1 MEMKTILRNFLSAL
15 RRFRLATTL
24 NVVGLSVSF
33 AAFIIIMMQVRYERT
48 FDSCHPNISRIYRV
62 EVDVKDYKG
71 LIIHSRPFID
81 AVIASSPLIERAT
94 LYCPY
99 TGDYYFT
106 IMQGQD
112 KVGFKESFITCY
124 PEITDMFRFEMLE
137 GRADCLKDGENVL
150 IPESMARKFFGHDPA
165 VGKRLNM
172 EESMWGK
179 KANGFL
185 VVGGVYKDFPGNTQL
200 NNIIYTALNDDKT
213 KDSWISRN
221 YYCYVM
227 LAPDASPATVAENFS
242 RTFDFSK
249 SHEGDEDVQI
259 SLRPFEDIY
268 YLNESQDGNLVK
280 SGNPE
285 TTRLLVVIA
294 FLIIVVAA
302 INFTNFSTA
311 LTPLRIKSINTQKV
325 LGSPDAVL
333 RLSLLVE
340 AMGIA
345 FLSFLLSL
353 FLIYLLNRPE
363 ILAFVKADLTLAN
376 NVELLVSVGAL
387 SLVVGLIAG
396 LYPAYYITSFPPA
409 LVLKGSFGLSP
420 AGRKLRT
427 VLMGFQ
433 FVVSIV
439 LIIGAF
445 FIYLQNRYMQHFPLG
460 FDKDRIAV
468 VELNGKMEGESKGLY
483 VNKLKEYPG
492 IEDVAFSQ
500 QKLGAQDRYMTWGG
514 SYKDQ
519 GVQLDA
525 LPVSWNFIDVMGMQR
540 TGGRQLTES
549 DEKGEKMTFIVFDSM
564 RKRYDMKDGDSF
576 IIPWLGEDYP
586 IEIAGSVKDTHFSS
600 LRGNLEGGV
609 LIINYWGALP
619 VSYIRIKAGAD
630 LAEAVSHIRKT
641 VAEIDPAYPVDV
653 QFYDTILDSLYRQE
667 ENLSMMVFLFSLLAI
682 IISLVGVF
690 GLVVFESQY
699 RKKEIGIRKV
709 HGSTVSGILEMLS
722 KRYVAIVLICFV
734 LAAPLAWYGVTKWLE
749 GFAYKTPLYLWV
761 FVAALFVVMVITLA
775 TVIFQSW
782 KAATA
787 NPVES
792 IKNDN

>member
-1 MEMKTILRNFLSAL
+1 
-15 RRFRLATTL
+15 
-24 NVVGLSVSF
+24 
-33 AAFIIIMMQVRYERT
+33 
-48 FDSCHPNISRIYRV
+48 
-62 EVDVKDYKG
+62 
-71 LIIHSRPFID
+71 
-81 AVIASSPLIERAT
+81 
-94 LYCPY
+94 
-99 TGDYYFT
+99 
-106 IMQGQD
+106 
-112 KVGFKESFITCY
+112 
-124 PEITDMFRFEMLE
+124 
-137 GRADCLKDGENVL
+137 
-150 IPESMARKFFGHDPA
+150 
-165 VGKRLNM
+165 
-172 EESMWGK
+172 
-179 KANGFL
+179 
-185 VVGGVYKDFPGNTQL
+185 
-200 NNIIYTALNDDKT
+200 
-213 KDSWISRN
+213 
-221 YYCYVM
+221 M
-227 LAPDASPATVAENFS
+227 LAPGADPATVAESFNRS
-242 RTFDFSK
+242 FDFNK
-249 SHEGDEDVQI
+249 SHEGDEEVEI
-259 SLRPFEDIY
+259 RLRPFRDIY
-268 YLNESQDGNLVK
+268 YLNESPDGTLIK

-285 TTRLLVVIA
+285 TTRLLMVIA
-294 FLIIVVAA
+294 FLIIIVAA

-333 RLSLLVE
+333 RLSLLVK
-340 AMGIA
+340 AMAIA

-353 FLIYLLNRPE
+353 LLIYLLNRPE
-363 ILAFVKADLTLAN
+363 TLAFVKADLSLAN
-376 NVELLVSVGAL
+376 NVGLLLQAGAL
-387 SLVVGLIAG
+387 SLAVGLVAG
-396 LYPAYYITSFPPA
+396 AYPAYYITSFPPA

-445 FIYLQNRYMQHFPLG
+445 FIDLQNRYMQHFPLG

-468 VELNGKMEGESKGLY
+468 VELNGRMAADSKEVY

-514 SYKDQ
+514 TYKEQ
-519 GVQLDA
+519 GVQIDA

-540 TGGRQLTES
+540 TGGRQLTEA
-549 DEKGEKMTFIVFDSM
+549 DEQGQKMTFVVFDSM
-564 RKRYDMKDGDSF
+564 RKKHDMKDGDSF
-576 IIPWLGEDYP
+576 TIPWLGDGYP

-600 LRGNLEGGV
+600 LRGDLEDGV
-609 LIINYWGALP
+609 LIINYWGQLT

-630 LAEAVSHIRKT
+630 LAATVDHIRRT

-667 ENLSMMVFLFSLLAI
+667 ENLRMMVFLFSLLAI

-699 RKKEIGIRKV
+699 RRKEIGIRKV
-709 HGSTVSGILEMLS
+709 HGSTVGGILRMLS
-722 KRYVAIVLICFV
+722 RRYVSIVLVCFV

-749 GFAYKTPLYLWV
+749 GFAYKTPVRLWV
-761 FVAALFVVMVITLA
+761 FAAALLVVMAITLA

-792 IKNDN
+792 IKNE

>member
-1 MEMKTILRNFLSAL
+1 MKTIIRNFLSVL
-15 RRFRLATTL
+15 RRFRLATAL
-24 NVVGLSVSF
+24 NVLGLSVSF
-33 AAFIIIMMQVRYERT
+33 AAFIIIMMQVRYEKT
-48 FDSCHPNISRIYRV
+48 FDTCHTNIDCIYRV
-62 EVDVKDYKG
+62 EVDMKDYKG
-71 LIIHSRPFID
+71 LIIHSRPFVD
-81 AVIASSPLIERAT
+81 AVIASSPLIGQAT
-94 LYCPY
+94 IYCPY
-99 TGDYYFT
+99 TGEYYFT
-106 IMQGQD
+106 VMQGQD
-112 KVGFKESFITCY
+112 KAGFKEPFITCY
-124 PEITDMFRFEMLE
+124 PGITGMFDFEMVE
-137 GRADCLKDGENVL
+137 GQAGCLKEGENVL
-150 IPESMARKFFGHDPA
+150 IPASMARKLFGDEPA
-165 VGKRLNM
+165 VGRRLNID
-172 EESMWGK
+172 EAIWGK
-179 KANGFL
+179 KTGGYL

-200 NNIIYTALNDDKT
+200 NNVIYTSLNDDRT
-213 KDSWISRN
+213 LDSWISRN

-227 LAPDASPATVAENFS
+227 LAPGADPATVAESFNRS
-242 RTFDFSK
+242 FDFSK
-249 SHEGDEDVQI
+249 SHEGDEEVEI
-259 SLRPFEDIY
+259 TLRPFRDIY
-268 YLNESQDGNLVK
+268 YLNESPDGTLIK

-285 TTRLLVVIA
+285 TTRLLMVIA
-294 FLIIVVAA
+294 FLIIIVAA

-340 AMGIA
+340 AMAIA

-353 FLIYLLNRPE
+353 LLIYLLNRPE
-363 ILAFVKADLTLAN
+363 TLAFVKADLSLSN
-376 NVELLVSVGAL
+376 NVGLLLQAGAL
-387 SLVVGLIAG
+387 SLAVGLVAG
-396 LYPAYYITSFPPA
+396 AYPAYYITSFPPA

-445 FIYLQNRYMQHFPLG
+445 FIDLQNRYMQHFPLG

-468 VELNGKMEGESKGLY
+468 VELNGRMAADSKEVY

-514 SYKDQ
+514 TYKEQ
-519 GVQLDA
+519 GVQIDA

-540 TGGRQLTES
+540 TGGRQLTEA
-549 DEKGEKMTFIVFDSM
+549 DEQGQKMTFVVFDSM
-564 RKRYDMKDGDSF
+564 RKKHDMKDGDSF
-576 IIPWLGEDYP
+576 TIPWLGDGYP

-600 LRGNLEGGV
+600 LRGDLEDGV
-609 LIINYWGALP
+609 LIINYWGQLT

-630 LAEAVSHIRKT
+630 LAATVDHIRRT

-667 ENLSMMVFLFSLLAI
+667 ENLRMMVFLFSLLAI

-699 RKKEIGIRKV
+699 RRKEIGIRKV
-709 HGSTVSGILEMLS
+709 HGSTVGGILRMLS
-722 KRYVAIVLICFV
+722 RRYVSIVLVCFV

-749 GFAYKTPLYLWV
+749 GFAYKTPVRLWV
-761 FVAALFVVMVITLA
+761 FAAALLVVMAITLA

-792 IKNDN
+792 IKNE